1 MVVGAGEGEEEEEE
15 EDAGEGATP
24 WREEVDPRR

>member
-1 MVVGAGEGEEEEEE
+1 MGVGAGEGEEEED
-15 EDAGEGATP
+15 DAGEGATP